1 VFVGGLAG
9 ALFTG
14 IYATRLMRLVFY
26 GDMSD
31 FAREHLHAGHGEAP
45 WTMFWPVALL
55 GVGAVLTGFVAIG
68 FGITNVFANFLGAAA
83 PSIEPS
89 TGQDVLATV
98 LAWSLGGAGAVYVW
112 RLYDS
117 PVRVAAVRQRF
128 QTMAV
133 IAEAK
138 FGWDELYRNIG
149 YRPAVWAAITL
160 DRVGER
166 WVIGGGI
173 WLARTTVDALAR
185 VTTVAQSGIVR
196 QYATVFAAG
205 AAVLAVYFLGR
216 ATL

>member
-1 VFVGGLAG
+1 
-9 ALFTG
+9 
-14 IYATRLMRLVFY
+14 M
-26 GDMSD
+26 
-31 FAREHLHAGHGEAP
+31 
-45 WTMFWPVALL
+45 
-55 GVGAVLTGFVAIG
+55 
-68 FGITNVFANFLGAAA
+68 
-83 PSIEPS
+83 
-89 TGQDVLATV
+89 
-98 LAWSLGGAGAVYVW
+98 YVW

-117 PVRVAAVRQRF
+117 PARVAAVRQRF

-185 VTTVAQSGIVR
+185 AITVAQSGIVR

-216 ATL
+216 ASL